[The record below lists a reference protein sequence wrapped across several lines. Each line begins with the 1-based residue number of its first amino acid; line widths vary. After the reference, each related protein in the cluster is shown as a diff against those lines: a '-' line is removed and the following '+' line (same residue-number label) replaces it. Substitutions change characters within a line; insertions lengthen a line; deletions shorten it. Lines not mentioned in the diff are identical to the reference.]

1 VVVERFDEKTAAA
14 SSSSSSSG
22 GRGRFVFV
30 ATAAGR
36 FPSPPSSEEMN
47 AADLAHRAEGD
58 ALSNEAWLQLRRE
71 MVEAH
76 GRRLGRLP
84 ALAALMTIRLK
95 VSDKNLAL
103 LRQDKAK
110 ETLRHRLLEEALAA
124 RDQALLDALLDAA
137 AKEKE
142 NGGER
147 GKKEGGEEGKGAEGE
162 EP

>member
-1 VVVERFDEKTAAA
+1 MKRQRRPPLLPLPVAAAVA
-14 SSSSSSSG
+14 SSSS
-22 GRGRFVFV
+22 
-30 ATAAGR
+30 
-36 FPSPPSSEEMN
+36 PPLLADSCRLLQSEEMK
-47 AADLAHRAEGD
+47 AADLAHGIEAD

-84 ALAALMTIRLK
+84 ALAASMTIRLK

-110 ETLRHRLLEEALAA
+110 ETLGHRLLEEALAA
-124 RDQALLDALLDAA
+124 RGQALLDALLDAA